1 MPVLCFF
8 NALYYTD
15 TGSLFYVLLTY
26 YNTLNDSSLAAGIT
40 GLVAVLFRQVRTVLG
55 LHYCM
60 HFDLAHQTNIVW
72 VGAFAASMLYRQALR
87 RMDDD
92 SKKVDDAPREC
103 KVYLVHPQPLT
114 HLQIPTC

>member
-60 HFDLAHQTNIVW
+60 HFDPGSSDQHRVGGRVCRLYALQT
-72 VGAFAASMLYRQALR
+72 GT
-87 RMDDD
+87 
-92 SKKVDDAPREC
+92 
-103 KVYLVHPQPLT
+103 PQDG
-114 HLQIPTC
+114 